1 MKISR
6 IGRTI
11 SFEKNGVF
19 TSGTS
24 ISLTFY
30 GETFRGQF
38 DNGTPIPS
46 FTKASITHI
55 GGEVFDPEDEGS
67 TMEATHALI
76 LACIPPN
83 SDNNSYLYTSSVFMA
98 VETAAVGTEYTAFGA
113 QACDGLVIDNHSGQ
127 SMQVKKGA
135 TTTVIPTGVS
145 RYIGGI
151 ANANEISLRRVDT
164 SNTQLTVYA
173 EAITV

>member
-11 SFEKNGVF
+11 SFESNGVI
-19 TSGTS
+19 TSGTGL
-24 ISLTFY
+24 SLTFY

-38 DNGTPIPS
+38 ENGMAIPA

-55 GGEVFDPEDEGS
+55 AGVVFDPEDEDN
-67 TMEATHALI
+67 TMAVTHAAI

-83 SDNNSYLYTSSVFMA
+83 ADNSSYLYTSSVFMA
-98 VETAAVGTEYTAFGA
+98 VETAALGTEYTAFGA
-113 QACDGLVIDNHSGQ
+113 QACDGLVIDNHSGE
-127 SMQVKKGA
+127 SIEVKKGA
-135 TTTVIPTGVS
+135 TSTVIPTGVS

-151 ANANEISLRRVDT
+151 ANANEISLRRADT
-164 SNTQLTVYA
+164 TNTQVTVRA